1 MYLNSVVECRQH
13 AARYEQEF
21 TEDMRA
27 LGCRPPDVVT
37 RVTDYMDT
45 IIAYIQQICDNG
57 MAYAHEGTVRFNS
70 QAFR

>member
-1 MYLNSVVECRQH
+1 MCRQH

-37 RVTDYMDT
+37 RVTDYMDV
-45 IIAYIQQICDNG
+45 IIAYIEQICHNG

-70 QAFR
+70 QAFK

>member
-1 MYLNSVVECRQH
+1 
-13 AARYEQEF
+13 
-21 TEDMRA
+21 MRA

-70 QAFR
+70 QAFRYYEKELTAIICLY